1 MRERAKKILDEKGK
15 ATGLSL
21 QTAID
26 SIEGVNSTKIIDMP
40 DEISGIVKVIVD
52 GGDSKEIEKTIE
64 ETKAAGIKVEFDR
77 PMIVLLDARV
87 ILLVKKNI
95 FNKEQIIAS
104 AEKHIRNYLSSL
116 KIGNSLIINQL
127 ISLLLSIEQV
137 GDVKDLVID
146 AFREKQDKTINLTAE
161 SSKMTYNRDNIIINY
176 NERLYLRNIKIDILE
191 ENIDVNTRP
200 IR

>member
-1 MRERAKKILDEKGK
+1 
-15 ATGLSL
+15 
-21 QTAID
+21 
-26 SIEGVNSTKIIDMP
+26 MP

-77 PMIVLLDARV
+77 PMIVLLDMKV

-95 FNKEQIIAS
+95 FNKEQIITS

-146 AFREKQDKTINLTAE
+146 SFREKQDKTINLTAE

-191 ENIDVNTRP
+191 DNMDVNTRP
-200 IR
+200 GR

>member
-1 MRERAKKILDEKGK
+1 
-15 ATGLSL
+15 
-21 QTAID
+21 
-26 SIEGVNSTKIIDMP
+26 
-40 DEISGIVKVIVD
+40 
-52 GGDSKEIEKTIE
+52 
-64 ETKAAGIKVEFDR
+64 IKVEFDR
-77 PMIVLLDARV
+77 PMIVLLDMRV

-104 AEKHIRNYLSSL
+104 AEKYIRNYLSSL

-146 AFREKQDKTINLTAE
+146 AFREKPDKNINLTPE

-191 ENIDVNTRP
+191 DNIDVNTRP